1 MNNKGKA
8 DFCIE
13 IDFEKGAESPS
24 RVFRAMTELIETFQ
38 AIDKALVESID
49 VKIEPV
55 VVIEDIESGSI
66 KTWLSYA
73 LRAVDDDALKNMD
86 WKKQVGKYLVKAKYF
101 VLNFIEDKTEITSLE
116 QIKDLEIKLLKSA
129 EETDVIHFPSYAP
142 VQRQKL
148 LPSLTRL
155 NKALQNLNENEKAI
169 YISVDNSVSMN
180 AAFNIVPEK
189 LEELLTNETISSKA
203 EMILKVKKPDYLSDS
218 MWQFRHGTRIIDAKI
233 VDITWLKLFQNR
245 EKDVRPGDSLR
256 VIMETIIKYGFDNE
270 LVGMHYNIIEVK
282 EIIPMQK
289 QEQYPLLPDGAKH

>member
-1 MNNKGKA
+1 MNNKEKA

-24 RVFRAMTELIETFQ
+24 RVFRAMTEIIETFQ
-38 AIDKALVESID
+38 DIDKALVESID
-49 VKIEPV
+49 VKIEPI
-55 VVIEDIESGSI
+55 VVIEDIEAGSI

-73 LRAVDDDALKNMD
+73 LRAVDDDALKNID

-101 VLNFIEDKTEITSLE
+101 VLNFIEDKTEITSVE
-116 QIKDLEIKLLKSA
+116 QIKELEMKLLKSA
-129 EETDVIHFPSYAP
+129 EETDVIHFPAYAP

-155 NKALQNLNENEKAI
+155 NRALQNLNENEKAI
-169 YISVDNSVSMN
+169 YISVENNIKMN

-189 LEELLTNETISSKA
+189 LEELLTNETISSKG

-218 MWQFRHGTRIIDAKI
+218 MWQFRHGTRIIEAKI
-233 VDITWLKLFQNR
+233 TDTIWLKKFQNR

-256 VIMETIIKYGFDNE
+256 VILETIIKYGYDNE
-270 LVGMHYNIIEVK
+270 LVGMHYIVIEVK
-282 EIIPMQK
+282 DVIPLQK
-289 QEQYPLLPDGAKH
+289 QDQFPLMPDGEKN